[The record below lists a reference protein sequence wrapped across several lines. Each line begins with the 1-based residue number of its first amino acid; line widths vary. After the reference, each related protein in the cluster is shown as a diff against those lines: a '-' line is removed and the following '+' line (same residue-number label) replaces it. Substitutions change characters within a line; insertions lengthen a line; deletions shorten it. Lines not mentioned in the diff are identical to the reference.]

1 MKSEAVTF
9 PGAFGTDLSA
19 RLEWP
24 HAQARAFAIFAHCFT
39 CGKDSSAAVRISRA
53 LAAHGVAVLRF
64 DFTGLGN
71 SGGDFA
77 ATSFSSNVGDLV
89 AAAAYLR
96 SNHAAP
102 ALLVGHSMGGAA
114 VLAAADQIPE
124 TRAVA
129 TIGAPADVGHVAH
142 HLARHADEI
151 ARNGEAEVNLAGRP
165 FTFRSQFLED
175 LTLHD
180 QATRV
185 ANLKRPLLVL
195 HAPRDET
202 VGIDNASRIFQA
214 AKHPKSFVSLD
225 DADHLLTRAEDA
237 QYAADVIAAWG
248 ARYLPTGA
256 QEECSDDA

>member
-1 MKSEAVTF
+1 MKNDAVTF
-9 PGAFGTDLSA
+9 PGVFGADLSA